1 MPFTNS
7 VRSLEWYN
15 DGQVRSHHESLRL
28 ENVAATFTLNIVTP
42 EKTVL
47 SGEATSLQVPSVE
60 GSLGILAG
68 HAPLLAELGVGECV
82 VRLADGTTRQLVLAG
97 GFLDVARA
105 KVSVLANT
113 AEFDDE
119 IDVSRA
125 EAALVRAR
133 ELLSSADSIDRKEV
147 MASMQ
152 RAQARLRLAKGSS
165 N

>member
-1 MPFTNS
+1 M
-7 VRSLEWYN
+7 
-15 DGQVRSHHESLRL
+15 
-28 ENVAATFTLNIVTP
+28 AATFNLNIVTP

-47 SGEATSLQVPSVE
+47 SGDVTSVQVPSVE

-82 VRLADGTTRQLVLAG
+82 VRLADGTTRQLVVAG
-97 GFLDVARA
+97 GVLDVAKT

-125 EAALVRAR
+125 EASLIRAR
-133 ELLSSADSIDRKEV
+133 ELLSSTESVDRTEI
-147 MASMQ
+147 MESMR
-152 RAQARLRLAKGSS
+152 RAQARIRIAKSGNS
-165 N
+165 

>member
-1 MPFTNS
+1 M
-7 VRSLEWYN
+7 
-15 DGQVRSHHESLRL
+15 
-28 ENVAATFTLNIVTP
+28 AAIFNLNIVTP

-47 SGEATSLQVPSVE
+47 SGDVTSVQAPSVE

-82 VRLADGTTRQLVLAG
+82 VRLADGSTRQLVVAG
-97 GFLDVARA
+97 GFLDVGKT
-105 KVSVLANT
+105 KVSILANT

-133 ELLSSADSIDRKEV
+133 ELLNSAETVDRTEI
-147 MASMQ
+147 MESMR
-152 RAQARLRLAKGSS
+152 RAQARIRLAKGG
-165 N
+165 NV

>member
-1 MPFTNS
+1 M
-7 VRSLEWYN
+7 
-15 DGQVRSHHESLRL
+15 
-28 ENVAATFTLNIVTP
+28 AATFNLNIVTP

-47 SGEATSLQVPSVE
+47 SGDVTSVQVPSVE

-82 VRLADGTTRQLVLAG
+82 VRLADGTTRQLVVAG
-97 GFLDVARA
+97 GFLDVAKT

-125 EAALVRAR
+125 EASLIRAR
-133 ELLSSADSIDRKEV
+133 DLLSSAESVDRTAIME
-147 MASMQ
+147 SMR
-152 RAQARLRLAKGSS
+152 RAQARIRIAKSGNS
-165 N
+165 

>member
-1 MPFTNS
+1 M
-7 VRSLEWYN
+7 L
-15 DGQVRSHHESLRL
+15 D
-28 ENVAATFTLNIVTP
+28 IVTP

-47 SGEATSLQVPSVE
+47 SGEVSSLQVPSVE

-97 GFLDVARA
+97 GFLDVSKT
-105 KVSVLANT
+105 KVSVLAST

-133 ELLSSADSIDRKEV
+133 ELMNSSESIDRNEL
-147 MASMQ
+147 MASMR
-152 RAQARLRLAKGSS
+152 RAQARIRLAKGG
-165 N
+165 NG

>member
-1 MPFTNS
+1 M
-7 VRSLEWYN
+7 
-15 DGQVRSHHESLRL
+15 
-28 ENVAATFTLNIVTP
+28 AATFNLNIVTP

-47 SGEATSLQVPSVE
+47 SGDVTSVQVPSVE

-82 VRLADGTTRQLVLAG
+82 VRLADGTTRQLVVAG
-97 GFLDVARA
+97 GFLDVAKT

-125 EAALVRAR
+125 EASLIRAR
-133 ELLSSADSIDRKEV
+133 ELLSSAESVDRTAIMEG
-147 MASMQ
+147 MR
-152 RAQARLRLAKGSS
+152 RAQARIRIAKSGNS
-165 N
+165 

>member
-1 MPFTNS
+1 M
-7 VRSLEWYN
+7 
-15 DGQVRSHHESLRL
+15 ESLRI
-28 ENVAATFTLNIVTP
+28 ENLAATFNLNIVTP

-47 SGEATSLQVPSVE
+47 SGDVTSVQVPSVE

-82 VRLADGTTRQLVLAG
+82 VRLADGTTRQLVVAG
-97 GFLDVARA
+97 GFLDVAKT

-125 EAALVRAR
+125 EASLIRAR
-133 ELLSSADSIDRKEV
+133 ELLSSAESVDRTAIME
-147 MASMQ
+147 SMR
-152 RAQARLRLAKGSS
+152 RAQARIRIAKSGNS
-165 N
+165 

>member
-1 MPFTNS
+1 M
-7 VRSLEWYN
+7 
-15 DGQVRSHHESLRL
+15 
-28 ENVAATFTLNIVTP
+28 AATFNLNIVTP

-47 SGEATSLQVPSVE
+47 SGDVTSVQVPSVE

-82 VRLADGTTRQLVLAG
+82 VRLADGTTRQLVVAG
-97 GFLDVARA
+97 GFLDVAKT

-125 EAALVRAR
+125 EASLIRAR
-133 ELLSSADSIDRKEV
+133 ELLSSAESIDRTEI
-147 MASMQ
+147 MESMR
-152 RAQARLRLAKGSS
+152 RAQARIRIAKSGNS
-165 N
+165 

>member
-1 MPFTNS
+1 M
-7 VRSLEWYN
+7 
-15 DGQVRSHHESLRL
+15 RL
-28 ENVAATFTLNIVTP
+28 EDLAATFQLNIVTP

-47 SGEATSLQVPSVE
+47 SGEVTSLQVPSVE

-82 VRLADGTTRQLVLAG
+82 IRLADGVTRHLVVAG
-97 GFLDVARA
+97 GFLDVAKT

-125 EAALVRAR
+125 EASLVRAR
-133 ELLSSADSIDRKEV
+133 ELLNGAENLDRAEV

-152 RAQARLRLAKGSS
+152 RAQARIRLAKGTT

>member
-1 MPFTNS
+1 M
-7 VRSLEWYN
+7 
-15 DGQVRSHHESLRL
+15 
-28 ENVAATFTLNIVTP
+28 AATFNLNIVTP

-47 SGEATSLQVPSVE
+47 SGDVTSVQVPSVE

-82 VRLADGTTRQLVLAG
+82 VRLADGTTRQLVVAG
-97 GFLDVARA
+97 GFLDVAKT

-125 EAALVRAR
+125 EASLIRAR
-133 ELLSSADSIDRKEV
+133 ELLSSAESVDRTAIME
-147 MASMQ
+147 SMR
-152 RAQARLRLAKGSS
+152 RAQARIRIAKSGNS
-165 N
+165 

>member
-1 MPFTNS
+1 
-7 VRSLEWYN
+7 L
-15 DGQVRSHHESLRL
+15 
-28 ENVAATFTLNIVTP
+28 AATFQLDIVTP

-47 SGEATSLQVPSVE
+47 SGEVSSVQVPSIE
-60 GSLGILAG
+60 GSLGVLAG

-82 VRLADGTTRQLVLAG
+82 VRLADGTTRQLVVAG
-97 GFLDVARA
+97 GFLDVGKA
-105 KVSVLANT
+105 KVSVLAST

-133 ELLSSADSIDRKEV
+133 ELMSGTETADRAEI

-152 RAQARLRLAKGSS
+152 RAQARIRLAKGG
-165 N
+165 NG

>member
-1 MPFTNS
+1 MGEFKD
-7 VRSLEWYN
+7 RKL
-15 DGQVRSHHESLRL
+15 
-28 ENVAATFTLNIVTP
+28 AATFNLNIVTP

-47 SGEATSLQVPSVE
+47 SGDVTSVQVPSVE

-82 VRLADGTTRQLVLAG
+82 VRLADGTTRQLVVAG
-97 GFLDVARA
+97 GFLDVAKT

-125 EAALVRAR
+125 EASLIRAR
-133 ELLSSADSIDRKEV
+133 ELLSSAESVDRTAIME
-147 MASMQ
+147 SMR
-152 RAQARLRLAKGSS
+152 RAQARIRIAKSGNS
-165 N
+165 

>member
-1 MPFTNS
+1 M
-7 VRSLEWYN
+7 
-15 DGQVRSHHESLRL
+15 
-28 ENVAATFTLNIVTP
+28 AATFQLDIVTP

-47 SGEATSLQVPSVE
+47 SGEVSSVQVPSIE
-60 GSLGILAG
+60 GSLGVLAG

-82 VRLADGTTRQLVLAG
+82 VRLADGTTRQLVVAG
-97 GFLDVARA
+97 GFLDVGKA
-105 KVSVLANT
+105 KVSVLAST

-133 ELLSSADSIDRKEV
+133 ELMSGTETADRAEI

-152 RAQARLRLAKGSS
+152 RAQARIRLAKGG
-165 N
+165 NG

>member
-1 MPFTNS
+1 M
-7 VRSLEWYN
+7 
-15 DGQVRSHHESLRL
+15 
-28 ENVAATFTLNIVTP
+28 AATFNLNIVTP

-47 SGEATSLQVPSVE
+47 SGDVTSVQVPSVE

-82 VRLADGTTRQLVLAG
+82 VRLADGTTRQLVVAG
-97 GFLDVARA
+97 GFLDVAKT

-125 EAALVRAR
+125 EASLIRAR
-133 ELLSSADSIDRKEV
+133 ELLSSTESVDRTEI
-147 MASMQ
+147 MESMR
-152 RAQARLRLAKGSS
+152 RAQARIRIAKSGNS
-165 N
+165 